1 MIPGNLEITHPAN
14 PNNKKIP
21 AKTMRKVSMFFSTD
35 IAVLDFESWL
45 AFANI
50 VKKISDTLPGEEKS
64 RIGIKGPGFMSCSS
78 VFS

>member
-1 MIPGNLEITHPAN
+1 
-14 PNNKKIP
+14 
-21 AKTMRKVSMFFSTD
+21 MFFSTD

-64 RIGIKGPGFMSCSS
+64 RIGIKGPGFMSCSR
-78 VFS
+78 VFN